1 MSTGLG
7 MLMYFRALTWL
18 SSSIAAMIFSLY
30 PLAVLALLALRGE
43 KFTYRHAL
51 RALLGV
57 MGVYLLVGLEGCAD
71 WVGVI
76 LVFGAILGFT
86 ILTVTIQWFLQGYDV
101 MTVTLYTVVG
111 MAVTNVT
118 GWAFQGAAWR
128 APGWLGWVV
137 ILALALVVTYL
148 GRVTQFVAIRSIGS
162 GQVALLTPL
171 ETFLTVIWSVLFLRE
186 SLTPWQW
193 LGGGLILFSM
203 LLAMKRLQRS
213 RWRPWWQPNQSQ

>member
-1 MSTGLG
+1 MTDSAPAIAAPPIAGGRWLWLGWAMALLSTLANSTLSPVAKVAVGLGLDPAIVLAIRLVTAAALLVLTILLTRPAQLWIDRRGLLICLGAGMSTGLG

-57 MGVYLLVGLEGCAD
+57 IGVYLLVGLEGRAD

-86 ILTVTIQWFLQGYDV
+86 ILTVTIQWFLQG
-101 MTVTLYTVVG
+101 
-111 MAVTNVT
+111 
-118 GWAFQGAAWR
+118 
-128 APGWLGWVV
+128 
-137 ILALALVVTYL
+137 
-148 GRVTQFVAIRSIGS
+148 
-162 GQVALLTPL
+162 
-171 ETFLTVIWSVLFLRE
+171 
-186 SLTPWQW
+186 
-193 LGGGLILFSM
+193 
-203 LLAMKRLQRS
+203 
-213 RWRPWWQPNQSQ
+213 